1 MPIHGNE
8 RSARLPGM
16 SVLHTAAAI
25 ARVRA
30 EEGDLP
36 ALQRLFEDPLARL
49 FAGDDA
55 DTTELMAL
63 QPFFRAHVRLRT
75 RFIDDAVLD
84 ALERGSRH
92 LVLLGAGFD
101 CRAYRLRALATP
113 LALVFELDHAEQ
125 LEQKRTILA
134 NAGTAPLDTV
144 RAIAADF
151 SAPDL
156 EQHLAAGL
164 EAAGFDPRQPSLFV
178 GEGLIGYLDR
188 ASIQRLARA
197 TAALSPSGSRLV
209 LTYHRYAWHP
219 DIVNAE
225 LSASGWEPESAPS
238 YADLHRLHL
247 GREAPEEA
255 AGYALTCARKT

>member
-1 MPIHGNE
+1 
-8 RSARLPGM
+8 M

-36 ALQRLFEDPLARL
+36 AGQRLFEDPLARL

-75 RFIDDAVLD
+75 RFIDDAVLE
-84 ALERGSRH
+84 AFERGSRH

-101 CRAYRLRALATP
+101 CRAHRLKVLAAP
-113 LALVFELDHAEQ
+113 PALVFELDHAEQ
-125 LEQKRTILA
+125 LQKKQAILSA
-134 NAGTAPLDTV
+134 AGSAVPPAV
-144 RAIAADF
+144 RPIPADF
-151 SAPDL
+151 SAVDL
-156 EQHLAAGL
+156 EQQLGASL
-164 EAAGFDPRQPSLFV
+164 SAAGFDPRQPSLFV

-197 TAALSPSGSRLV
+197 TAPLAASGSRLV
-209 LTYHRYAWHP
+209 LTYHRFAWHP

-225 LSASGWEPESAPS
+225 LAAGGWEPEAAPT
-238 YADLHRLHL
+238 YPELHRLHF
-247 GREAPEEA
+247 GSEALEDA
-255 AGYALTCARKT
+255 AGYQLTCARKS